1 MADLAQAITRGS
13 LSVLVVV
20 VAIDVLHTG
29 DAGVG
34 VLTAAVGAARWSARW
49 RSRCSPA
56 AVASPPCSASAS
68 LWGLPLVVAG
78 AVPVRGVVLAMLA
91 TVGVGNALV
100 DVGIFTLPPRLVPDA
115 VLACRSGALESLGTL
130 ASPAPAS

>member
-1 MADLAQAITRGS
+1 MVGS
-13 LSVLVVV
+13 LAVSLFASGRRLAALLGIG
-20 VAIDVLHTG
+20 VA
-29 DAGVG
+29 
-34 VLTAAVGAARWSARW
+34 
-49 RSRCSPA
+49 
-56 AVASPPCSASAS
+56 

-115 VLACRSGALESLGTL
+115 VLAGRSGALESLGAL